1 MFSAISSF
9 FSGKFGDRY
18 GHKNAMLLAYWGHLI
33 AAFITILSWNMLS
46 VYLVFIAVGI
56 GQGAFMP
63 SAMNLV
69 YDFSSYKDAKTYMAL
84 IDSILAPFVLL
95 YIILIGWLINV
106 GNYELSLQI
115 LIISLF
121 IGILIL
127 LFIVED
133 PKKENT

>member
-1 MFSAISSF
+1 
-9 FSGKFGDRY
+9 
-18 GHKNAMLLAYWGHLI
+18 
-33 AAFITILSWNMLS
+33 MLS